1 MKMMRNLN
9 ADAGC
14 VGVLFVCSGG
24 SFGFIY
30 LFCEDLFIIL
40 REESRGGCYLF
51 YLFYPQV
58 IIGCVSV
65 A

>member
-1 MKMMRNLN
+1 MMRKHKRRRGLRRRYYL
-9 ADAGC
+9 C
-14 VGVLFVCSGG
+14 VWELAR
-24 SFGFIY
+24 FIY
-30 LFCEDLFIIL
+30 RFCEDLFIIL

>member
-1 MKMMRNLN
+1 MRNLN
-9 ADAGC
+9 ADATR
-14 VGVLFVCSGG
+14 VGVLFVCSGV

>member
-1 MKMMRNLN
+1 MRNLN
-9 ADAGC
+9 ADASC
-14 VGVLFVCSGG
+14 VGVLFVCSGV

-40 REESRGGCYLF
+40 REESCGGCYLF